1 MMDWLHYLLLAILQG
16 IAEILPISSSGH
28 LALYQAI
35 FNINQGY
42 EGTFSILL
50 HGGSLLALLVYFS
63 PSIVRLL
70 QSVFFFI
77 QGKRS
82 TAILEDMRFIGYLL
96 LASLPAGIVGV
107 FLSDTIDA
115 IFASLTFVGIGF
127 LITAGLLYLVYRK
140 SKQSQTKTYSL
151 ISALGAGFAQ
161 VLGIF
166 PGISRSGSTIS
177 GALLT
182 GLSLSKAK
190 EFSFFMFIPISAGSF
205 LLSLD
210 RLQSVETIDWMPMLV
225 AVAVTFGVTL
235 ITLHLVLKR
244 LKVTHFPYFSMYLV
258 VIGIITLIL
267 AGLPQG

>member
-1 MMDWLHYLLLAILQG
+1 MMDWLHYILLAILQG

-35 FNINQGY
+35 FNINEGY
-42 EGTFSILL
+42 EGTFSIFL

-63 PSIVRLL
+63 PSLWRLL
-70 QSVFFFI
+70 QSVVMYV
-77 QGKRS
+77 QGKRT
-82 TAILEDMRFIGYLL
+82 TAIVEDMRFIGYLM

-107 FLSDTIDA
+107 FLSDTIDT
-115 IFASLTFVGIGF
+115 IFSSLIFVGVGF
-127 LITAGLLYLVYRK
+127 LITAGLLFFVYRV
-140 SKQSQTKTYSL
+140 SNRRQNDTHSL
-151 ISALGAGFAQ
+151 KSALGAGFAQ

-182 GLSLSKAK
+182 GLSLNKAK
-190 EFSFFMFIPISAGSF
+190 EFSFFMFLPISAGSF
-205 LLSLD
+205 ILSLD
-210 RLQSVETIDWMPMLV
+210 RLQNVDTINGTLMFV
-225 AVAVTFGVTL
+225 AVLITFGVSW

-244 LKVTHFPYFSMYLV
+244 LKVSHFPYFSMYLV

-267 AGLPQG
+267 AGLP

>member
-1 MMDWLHYLLLAILQG
+1 MDWLHYLLLAILQG

-35 FNINQGY
+35 FNINEGY

-63 PSIVRLL
+63 PSLWRLL
-70 QSVFFFI
+70 QSVVMYI
-77 QGKRS
+77 QGKRT
-82 TAILEDMRFIGYLL
+82 TAIVEDMRFIGYLI

-107 FLSDTIDA
+107 FLSDTIDT

-140 SKQSQTKTYSL
+140 SKLSQTNTYSL
-151 ISALGAGFAQ
+151 MSAFGAGFAQ

-182 GLSLSKAK
+182 GLSLNKAK
-190 EFSFFMFIPISAGSF
+190 EFSFFMFLPISAGSF

-210 RLQSVETIDWMPMLV
+210 RLQNVEAIDWMPMIV
-225 AVAVTFGVTL
+225 AVVVTFVVTW

-244 LKVTHFPYFSMYLV
+244 LKVTHFPYFSIYLV